1 MSYMFY
7 EATAFNQPIG
17 NWNTTAVTDM
27 SYMFGNASAF
37 NQKLCWEPPANAT
50 EIFGGSGCPLADC
63 WDCVSD

>member
-1 MSYMFY
+1 
-7 EATAFNQPIG
+7 
-17 NWNTTAVTDM
+17 VTDM